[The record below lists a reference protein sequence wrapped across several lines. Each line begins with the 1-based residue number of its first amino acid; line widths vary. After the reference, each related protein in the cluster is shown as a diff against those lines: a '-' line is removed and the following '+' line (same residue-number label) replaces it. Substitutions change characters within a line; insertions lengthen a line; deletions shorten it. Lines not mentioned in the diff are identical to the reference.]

1 MGRIEMD
8 NKKEIRDRINQTIS
22 QKTYEGSVIEQKFYE
37 YISEQIGSENVIM
50 YSGDYSFMDMIGI
63 DMLVRN
69 PEGVWVPV
77 QVKKYVGGCDD
88 TTIKYARQHMCEN
101 WCVSNEAKYFN
112 IRVYDGERM
121 VKSKKQCKT
130 LELDQTTFLNVHG
143 SSDNSNQMQFCY
155 SSLDDDFEEN

>member
-1 MGRIEMD
+1 MFE
-8 NKKEIRDRINQTIS
+8 K
-22 QKTYEGSVIEQKFYE
+22 
-37 YISEQIGSENVIM
+37 YISKQIGSENVVM

-69 PEGVWVPV
+69 PEGLWVPV
-77 QVKKYVGGCDD
+77 QVKKYQGACDD
-88 TTIKYARQHMCEN
+88 TTIKFARKHMCEN
-101 WCVSNEAKYFN
+101 WCVSNESKYFN

-130 LELDQTTFLNVHG
+130 SELDQTTFLNVHG

-155 SSLDDDFEEN
+155 SSSDEDFEEN